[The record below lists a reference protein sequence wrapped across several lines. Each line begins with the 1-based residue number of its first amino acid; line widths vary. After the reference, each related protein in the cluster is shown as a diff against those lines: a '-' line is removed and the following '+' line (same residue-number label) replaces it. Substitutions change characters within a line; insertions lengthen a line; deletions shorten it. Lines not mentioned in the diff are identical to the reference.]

1 MANASWKLCSIS
13 GLHTPSASFSKG
25 LSKASL
31 SSSLAPPGEDA
42 DTHSADRVVVVGG
55 LQETSDGG
63 PVHKLG
69 TEDAT

>member
-1 MANASWKLCSIS
+1 MASASWKLCSIS

-42 DTHSADRVVVVGG
+42 DTHSADRVVVGG
-55 LQETSDGG
+55 YRR
-63 PVHKLG
+63 PVMEGQSTK
-69 TEDAT
+69 